1 MSVDLKRSPS
11 GCTQPKRNKTAQSRA
26 RDTKNKI
33 HQPKRWKIS
42 FFTVQKDQLYSESFA
57 AMLALMNLLL
67 SGSAP
72 EVQLDFSPADSLALD
87 WHSQVTP
94 FVISK

>member
-1 MSVDLKRSPS
+1 M
-11 GCTQPKRNKTAQSRA
+11 
-26 RDTKNKI
+26 
-33 HQPKRWKIS
+33 
-42 FFTVQKDQLYSESFA
+42 QKDQLYSESFA